1 MDAIIFDIDGTI
13 WDSTPQAAVAWTQ
26 AVKENASVPFEL
38 TAKDLQNAFGKQMD
52 ILRDQLLAPLPPE
65 ERPEVLKACQK
76 AQGEYLPKHPG
87 TLYPDVYDALK
98 ELSEKIPLYIVSNCQ
113 TGYIETFLDTMGVGA
128 YFVDHECSDTGL
140 TKGENIRLVMER
152 NGIDRAFYLGD
163 TQGDLNA
170 ADQAGI
176 PFVHA
181 AYGFGRVDRAV
192 PAIQELSQ
200 LPALAR
206 KLLEG

>member
-1 MDAIIFDIDGTI
+1 MDAIIFDIEGTI

>member
-87 TLYPDVYDALK
+87 TLYSDVYDALK

-113 TGYIETFLDTMGVGA
+113 TGYDTTCIET
-128 YFVDHECSDTGL
+128 TGIEDFISGHL
-140 TKGENIRLVMER
+140 CYGETLLPKSGSIRKLMER
-152 NGIDRAFYLGD
+152 EGLKDVVYVGD
-163 TQGDLNA
+163 TPSDAQACKD
-170 ADQAGI
+170 ADV
-176 PFVHA
+176 PFVWVT
-181 AYGFGRVDRAV
+181 YGFGDVKD
-192 PAIQELSQ
+192 PDYTIDSLKELPQ
-200 LPALAR
+200 LFDL
-206 KLLEG
+206 